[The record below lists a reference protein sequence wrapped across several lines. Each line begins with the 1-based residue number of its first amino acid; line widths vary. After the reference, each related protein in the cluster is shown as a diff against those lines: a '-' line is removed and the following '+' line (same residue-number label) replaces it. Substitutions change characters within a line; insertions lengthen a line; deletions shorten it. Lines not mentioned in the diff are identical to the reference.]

1 MFSETGKLRARKKSL
16 HSNQGVFKDVH
27 PVQRLEDKVCSKFME
42 FFYSSLW
49 LLFSDKKRRKK
60 GSCLYEN
67 QEVLVKKKP
76 LKIYLDK
83 SQVMKTIP
91 ILTLSASHECQYKS
105 FRNKL
110 NHLHR
115 TTKKKLT
122 WLANQTLRTRAWRIL
137 NEVINRC
144 PKQNCLTFTFKVT
157 NYEIS
162 DPVEI
167 ENGFC
172 DFCPC
177 LVLTLVEKKNP
188 TSNRS

>member
-1 MFSETGKLRARKKSL
+1 MVKTSKFRPPNNCQDDVSLLECSKPKNTQYKDRGLLMFSETGKLRARKKIL
-16 HSNQGVFKDVH
+16 YSNQGVFKDVH

-83 SQVMKTIP
+83 SQVIKTIP

-115 TTKKKLT
+115 TKKKLT
-122 WLANQTLRTRAWRIL
+122 WLANQTLRTRGESSMR
-137 NEVINRC
+137 
-144 PKQNCLTFTFKVT
+144 Q
-157 NYEIS
+157 
-162 DPVEI
+162 
-167 ENGFC
+167 
-172 DFCPC
+172 
-177 LVLTLVEKKNP
+177 
-188 TSNRS
+188 